1 MKRLLRNQGGGPESF
16 VTDCLKSC
24 GSALHVLG
32 MENRHR
38 PGRLRENN
46 RAENALLPIRRRER
60 KMQGFKSIPFA
71 ERFLTTH
78 AAIYNAFDL
87 QRHMISRPTLR
98 LFRTRAE
105 SVWAKATA

>member
-1 MKRLLRNQGGGPESF
+1 
-16 VTDCLKSC
+16 
-24 GSALHVLG
+24 
-32 MENRHR
+32 
-38 PGRLRENN
+38 
-46 RAENALLPIRRRER
+46 
-60 KMQGFKSIPFA
+60 MQGFKSIPFA

-87 QRHMISRPTLR
+87 QRHMISRLTLR